1 MMKKLLLV
9 ITILTFALNLNAQ
22 SNDTN
27 ELSKNSVYLDTGL
40 GYGGQV
46 SINYERQIYS
56 GEKLTWFG
64 RVGAGAA
71 YKWKSNDD
79 ISLGPGGLAAITML
93 TGKRNNHFELN
104 AGTFIVSDSDDNN
117 SGVSPLLDVGY
128 RYQKPNGGFVFKAKI
143 GILGIGIG
151 LGYAF

>member
-1 MMKKLLLV
+1 MKKLLLV

-71 YKWKSNDD
+71 YKWRNNN
-79 ISLGPGGLAAITML
+79 ISSGPGGLAAITML

-104 AGTFIVSDSDDNN
+104 AGTFIVSNSDDNN
-117 SGVSPLLDVGY
+117 SGVYPLLDAGY

-143 GILGIGIG
+143 GILGLGIG

>member
-1 MMKKLLLV
+1 MKKLLLF
-9 ITILTFALNLNAQ
+9 ITILTFGFTLSAQ
-22 SNDTN
+22 TTDTN

-56 GEKLTWFG
+56 GKKLTWFG
-64 RVGAGAA
+64 RLGAGAA
-71 YKWKSNDD
+71 YKFTSDD
-79 ISLGPGGLAAITML
+79 NVSLGPGGLAAITML

-104 AGTFIVSDSDDNN
+104 AGTFIVSDSDENN
-117 SGVSPLLDVGY
+117 SGVYPLLDVGY
-128 RYQKPNGGFVFKAKI
+128 RYQKPGGGFVFKAKI

-151 LGYAF
+151 FGYAF